1 MFKKATL
8 MQKEKYM
15 ITNDPH
21 RFDYKIR
28 LDENTVLYIVGER
41 QDGKLVC
48 RAELFWNETEPCNFY
63 TANEIF
69 EHYYVTKCELQN
81 SILRIIDFIDGKL

>member
-1 MFKKATL
+1 
-8 MQKEKYM
+8 M

-21 RFDYKIR
+21 HFDYRIR

-41 QDGKLVC
+41 QDGKLIC
-48 RAELFWNETEPCNFY
+48 QANFSSGGDGKRCNFY
-63 TANEIF
+63 TANDIF
-69 EHYYVTKCELQN
+69 EHYYVSKCELQD

>member
-1 MFKKATL
+1 
-8 MQKEKYM
+8 M

-21 RFDYKIR
+21 HFDYKIR
-28 LDENTVLYIVGER
+28 LDENTVLNIASER
-41 QDGKLVC
+41 QDGKL
-48 RAELFWNETEPCNFY
+48 CNFY

-69 EHYYVTKCELQN
+69 EHYYVTKCELQD